1 MIRRLV
7 WCWLIFPLLAH
18 AYCEPLHGP
27 DAPSVVLGDAG
38 SETILKAYNKL
49 PTSGGVIVVP
59 PGVYGCEQ
67 AFWAAGRASVMKNWT
82 LRGVTDSAGN
92 RPIFQCDKGNLIA
105 YGVPLHAADGV
116 TPVPTPM
123 VSAHIDNIEV
133 KGWTRWLN
141 WYNAHRLIVTRSKM
155 DGRYLGA
162 VRTGKGIV
170 KGEMVGQNQDSVTE
184 VCDSEFSGAGGG
196 NTDHPLYIH
205 GGPWV
210 DKGAFAYL
218 RNKCSEAVG
227 SHCVKTTVTGRV
239 VIADSLFLNECK
251 TGQPCGTETLDTLAA
266 ARLNLIRN
274 NTFVRGNVDNPT
286 TFIPG
291 MMNTVSNRKTFN
303 RVLTGGMT
311 PPAYPGGAETAPL
324 YKPAYQNVDGSP
336 SADWSPEF
344 WTAAMAAG
352 DVPGNPFLRLTVYDN
367 NTFIS
372 RGTPRDAILAVGTY
386 PNTSVPYIS
395 DCLTPLPA
403 NGWIELS
410 RLVLINNTFAGNWP
424 AAGPVEIRGPNWC
437 GKFPN
442 PPELTK
448 MPIWDLGGNM
458 VTKEAAP
465 QKIAVPD
472 WIKGL

>member
-1 MIRRLV
+1 MMRRLLLA
-7 WCWLIFPLLAH
+7 WCILLAPLLSH

-116 TPVPTPM
+116 TPAPTPM
-123 VSAHIDNIEV
+123 VAAHIDNIEV
-133 KGWTRWLN
+133 RGWTRWLN
-141 WYNAHRLIVTRSKM
+141 WYNAYRLIVTRSKM
-155 DGRYLGA
+155 DGRYLGV

-196 NTDHPLYIH
+196 NLDHPLYIH
-205 GGPWV
+205 GGPFI
-210 DKGAFAYL
+210 DKGVFAYL
-218 RNKCSEAVG
+218 RNKCSEANG

-239 VIADSLFLNECK
+239 VIQDSLFLNECK
-251 TGQPCGTETLDTLAA
+251 AGQLCGTETLDVVAA
-266 ARLNLIRN
+266 AKLNLIRN
-274 NTFVRGNVDNPT
+274 NTFVRGNSADPAK
-286 TFIPG
+286 FIPG
-291 MMNTVSNRKTFN
+291 MMNTVSNRKYFGP
-303 RVLTGGMT
+303 LFPG
-311 PPAYPGGAETAPL
+311 PGGGEYAPL
-324 YKPAYQNVDGSP
+324 YWPVYGSAEWN
-336 SADWSPEF
+336 ADF
-344 WTAAMAAG
+344 WVAAKEAG
-352 DVPGNPFLRLTVYDN
+352 DVPGNPHLRLTVYDN

-372 RGTPRDAILAVGTY
+372 RGTARDAILAVGTF
-386 PNTSVPYIS
+386 PQSSNPYIS

-448 MPIWDLGGNM
+448 MPVWDLGGN
-458 VTKEAAP
+458 VVVKDETTP
-465 QKIAVPD
+465 RAVVPE
-472 WIKGL
+472 WIRGLQ